1 MKNSRGNNN
10 PKNDIGQNILGLMYT
25 EIFDNSNR
33 NKKREFT
40 KKIIL
45 FNIFFMIIYL
55 LLSLNNK
62 FFSSLFKL
70 S

>member
-33 NKKREFT
+33 NKKREFK

-45 FNIFFMIIYL
+45 FNIFFMIIYY
-55 LLSLNNK
+55 
-62 FFSSLFKL
+62 FP
-70 S
+70 